1 VRRAPPALRIGLPR
15 MRIHVEGAVPE
26 ASLMSELMTT
36 LDGKTA

>member
-26 ASLMSELMTT
+26 AALISELMTA
-36 LDGKTA
+36 LNGKSA